1 MPRCAQVLLGALTLL
16 LHQTVGLAFALEIA
30 LAIVTWAVATPTV
43 LIAIAALSAW
53 HLAYE
58 HPPRTA
64 RARA

>member
-16 LHQTVGLAFALEIA
+16 LHQTVGLATVAEIA
-30 LAIVTWAVATPTV
+30 AAVTAWAVTTPAV
-43 LIAIAALSAW
+43 LVAVAALAAW

-64 RARA
+64 RARH

>member
-43 LIAIAALSAW
+43 LIAIAALAFW
-53 HLAYE
+53 HLSNFHGP
-58 HPPRTA
+58 HPA
-64 RARA
+64 RART